1 MKKVVL
7 TFGIISG
14 AIVSA
19 MLFIT
24 MPLYKS
30 GALNL
35 DNGAF
40 IGYTTMIVASS
51 MIFIGVKSYR
61 DNQLH
66 GSIKF
71 AKALQVGVLIAG
83 VASIMYAVAW
93 EFDLHFLNPDFMDM
107 YGRIMITKAEKSG
120 ASPEKLQEIRD
131 NLVMMQ
137 GIYKNP
143 LARFGLTLL
152 EIFPIGLIVSL
163 ISAAILRKKEVLPV

>member
-1 MKKVVL
+1 MKKVIL

-14 AIVSA
+14 AIVSV

-35 DNGAF
+35 DNGAV

-61 DNQLH
+61 DNHLH

-71 AKALQVGVLIAG
+71 GKALQVGVLIAG

-93 EFDLHFLNPDFMDM
+93 EVDLHFFFPDFMDM

-120 ASPEKLQEIRD
+120 ASPEKLMEIRE

-152 EIFPIGLIVSL
+152 EIFPIGLIISL
-163 ISAAILRKKEVLPV
+163 ISAAVLRKKEVLPV